1 MLVWNMVSSIPQNKF
16 HIQPK
21 ECNINKNKFHIQ
33 PKECNINQSLPT
45 ENKHTSENQDKR
57 RWLILDSFFLLI
69 AVASEDL
76 LQDVEAL
83 VVQGDQPSRSNI

>member
-1 MLVWNMVSSIPQNKF
+1 MLVWNMVSSIPENKF

-21 ECNINKNKFHIQ
+21 ECNL
-33 PKECNINQSLPT
+33 INQPLPT

-57 RWLILDSFFLLI
+57 RWLILDRFFLLI
-69 AVASEDL
+69 AVTSEDM

-83 VVQGDQPSRSNI
+83 VMQGDQPSRSNI